1 MAQKKTDMIKHSA
14 LVYLLLVAWLLGAER
29 GAELRTLDSL
39 LYGKFEARY
48 KPAQG
53 EGLVSS
59 FFVYN
64 DDYPNTPWVEIDV
77 ELLGRFKQVVDMNAM
92 TPGSHLRTH
101 YVPFN
106 THLDFFEYGFEWTPD
121 YVAWFINGEEVYRQ
135 TADHVADLN
144 HPVKIMMNIWNPVFD
159 DWVGFWDERVL
170 PRFAYYDWV
179 RYASYTPGSGDTGT
193 NNDFTH
199 QWQDDFSEFDT
210 TRWEKSDN
218 HTWNGN
224 QSIFITENAV
234 FDDGHL
240 ILCLTDDEHIGYQD
254 QTKPYGL
261 WARAKGDS
269 ITVRFSEE
277 LDPETSQTVNNY
289 IITGVSVLSAT
300 LMPNQHTVKLNVSG
314 LMLDST
320 YNLMLLGIKDDAQP
334 PNTQMGQ
341 WLQIDMPQPLS
352 FPLMINNAGSA
363 YNEYLSDQLWSS
375 VVEYG
380 HMNGNY
386 QFTEEEISNTNQ
398 EDLYRSSLNRVVSY
412 KVRVPNGV
420 YSATIKLSENHY
432 AEAGE
437 RSFDIFAEDSMWIS
451 ALDVYALAGQFTAFD
466 TTLSGIMVDDGI
478 LDFYFSAVDYGEGYE
493 YSGPFLNAMVIEQDS
508 LFSLGMLPDILPR
521 EDQIHLFQNHPNPFN
536 PSTTF
541 CYSISN
547 PGESELT
554 LYTVTGQPVSQIIK
568 GYSTVGNHQ
577 VVWSASDL
585 SSGLYIARLVH
596 NTDIKTKKILLVK

>member
-1 MAQKKTDMIKHSA
+1 MVQKKTDMIKHSA

-363 YNEYLSDQLWSS
+363 YNEYLPDQLWSS
-375 VVEYG
+375 AVEYG

-386 QFTEEEISNTNQ
+386 QVTEEEISNTNQ

-432 AEAGE
+432 TEAGE

-466 TTLSGIMVDDGI
+466 TTLSGIRVDDGI
-478 LDFYFSAVDYGEGYE
+478 LDFYFSAVDYGEGYD

-508 LFSLGMLPDILPR
+508 LFSLETDPDIILR
-521 EDQIHLFQNHPNPFN
+521 KDQIHLFENYPNPFN
-536 PSTTF
+536 PTTTF
-541 CYSISN
+541 RYSLSN
-547 PGESELT
+547 PGESKLT
-554 LYTVTGQPVSQIIK
+554 LYTVTGQQVSQIIK

-577 VVWSASDL
+577 VVWSSGDL

>member
-1 MAQKKTDMIKHSA
+1 MVQKKTDMIKHSA

-101 YVPFN
+101 YVPII

-234 FDDGHL
+234 IEDGHL

-277 LDPETSQTVNNY
+277 LDPQTSQTVNNY
-289 IITGVSVLSAT
+289 VITGVSVLSAT
-300 LMPNQHTVKLNVSG
+300 LMPNQRTVKLNVSG

-363 YNEYLSDQLWSS
+363 YNEYLPDQLWSS
-375 VVEYG
+375 AVEYG

-386 QFTEEEISNTNQ
+386 QVTEEEISNTNQ

-466 TTLSGIMVDDGI
+466 TTLSGIRVDDGI
-478 LDFYFSAVDYGEGYE
+478 LDFYFSAVDYGEGYD

-508 LFSLGMLPDILPR
+508 LFSLETDPDIILR
-521 EDQIHLFQNHPNPFN
+521 KDQIHLFENYPNPFN
-536 PSTTF
+536 PTTTF
-541 CYSISN
+541 RYSLSN
-547 PGESELT
+547 PGESKLT
-554 LYTVTGQPVSQIIK
+554 LYTVTGQQVSQIIK

-577 VVWSASDL
+577 VVWSSGDL

>member
-1 MAQKKTDMIKHSA
+1 
-14 LVYLLLVAWLLGAER
+14 
-29 GAELRTLDSL
+29 
-39 LYGKFEARY
+39 
-48 KPAQG
+48 
-53 EGLVSS
+53 
-59 FFVYN
+59 
-64 DDYPNTPWVEIDV
+64 
-77 ELLGRFKQVVDMNAM
+77 
-92 TPGSHLRTH
+92 
-101 YVPFN
+101 
-106 THLDFFEYGFEWTPD
+106 
-121 YVAWFINGEEVYRQ
+121 
-135 TADHVADLN
+135 
-144 HPVKIMMNIWNPVFD
+144 
-159 DWVGFWDERVL
+159 
-170 PRFAYYDWV
+170 
-179 RYASYTPGSGDTGT
+179 
-193 NNDFTH
+193 
-199 QWQDDFSEFDT
+199 
-210 TRWEKSDN
+210 
-218 HTWNGN
+218 
-224 QSIFITENAV
+224 
-234 FDDGHL
+234 
-240 ILCLTDDEHIGYQD
+240 
-254 QTKPYGL
+254 
-261 WARAKGDS
+261 
-269 ITVRFSEE
+269 
-277 LDPETSQTVNNY
+277 
-289 IITGVSVLSAT
+289 
-300 LMPNQHTVKLNVSG
+300 
-314 LMLDST
+314 
-320 YNLMLLGIKDDAQP
+320 MLLGIKDDAQP

-432 AEAGE
+432 TEAGE

-466 TTLSGIMVDDGI
+466 TILSGIRVDDGI
-478 LDFYFSAVDYGEGYE
+478 LDFYFCAVDYGEGYE

>member
-1 MAQKKTDMIKHSA
+1 MVQKVIDIIKSPIIF
-14 LVYLLLVAWLLGAER
+14 YLLLSPWMMGAER

-39 LYGKFEARY
+39 LYGKFETRY

-179 RYASYTPGSGDTGT
+179 RYASYTPGSGGTGT

-224 QSIFITENAV
+224 QSIFIRENAV

-300 LMPNQHTVKLNVSG
+300 LMPNEHTVKLNVSG

-432 AEAGE
+432 TEAGE

-466 TTLSGIMVDDGI
+466 TTLSGIRVDDGI
-478 LDFYFSAVDYGEGYE
+478 LDFYFSAVDYGEGYD

-508 LFSLGMLPDILPR
+508 LFSLETVPDIILR
-521 EDQIHLFQNHPNPFN
+521 EGQIGIFENYPNPFN

-541 CYSISN
+541 RYSVSK
-547 PGESELT
+547 PGESELV
-554 LYTVTGQPVSQIIK
+554 LYSVTGQLVSQIITH
-568 GYSTVGNHQ
+568 YSPAGEHQ
-577 VVWSASDL
+577 VVWSAGEL
-585 SSGLYIARLVH
+585 PSGLFIAKLNH
-596 NTDIKTKKILLVK
+596 NSEIKIKKILIVK

>member
-1 MAQKKTDMIKHSA
+1 M
-14 LVYLLLVAWLLGAER
+14 GAER

-144 HPVKIMMNIWNPVFD
+144 QSTKIMMNIWNPIHE
-159 DWVGFWDERVL
+159 DWVGIWDERVL

-199 QWQDDFSEFDT
+199 EWQDEFVEFDT
-210 TRWEKSDN
+210 TRWEKSDD

-224 QSIFITENAV
+224 QSTFIKENAV
-234 FDDGHL
+234 IEDGHL
-240 ILCLTDDEHIGYQD
+240 ILCLTDNEHIGYQD
-254 QTKPYGL
+254 QTIPYVL
-261 WARAKGDS
+261 WARARGDS
-269 ITVRFSEE
+269 TTVRFSEE
-277 LDPETSQTVNNY
+277 LDPVSSQNENNFVV
-289 IITGVSVLSAT
+289 TDAMVLSAT
-300 LMPNQHTVKLNVSG
+300 LKPDQRTVG
-314 LMLDST
+314 LMTSGMEMDNS
-320 YNLMLLGIKDDAQP
+320 YNLTVLGINDDSQP

-341 WLQIDMPQPLS
+341 WLPVDMPQPLS
-352 FPLMINNAGSA
+352 FPLMVNSAGSA

-375 VVEYG
+375 GVEYG

-386 QFTEEEISNTNQ
+386 QVTDQEIDNTDH
-398 EDLYRSSLNRVVSY
+398 EYLYRSSLNRVVSY

-420 YSATIKLSENHY
+420 CSVTLKFSENHY
-432 AEAGE
+432 LEPNQ
-437 RSFDIFAEDSMWIS
+437 RTFDIFIEDSIWIS
-451 ALDVYALAGQFTAFD
+451 ELDVFSLAGQFNAFD
-466 TTLSGIMVDDGI
+466 TTLNGIIVSDGV
-478 LDFYFSAVDYGEGYE
+478 LDLYFSAIDYGSGYE
-493 YSGPFLNAMVIEQDS
+493 YAGPFLNAMVVAQDS
-508 LFSLGMLPDILPR
+508 TFELEAPQDLLPR
-521 EDQIHLFQNHPNPFN
+521 KDQIILFQNYPNPFN

-541 CYSISN
+541 RFSVSK
-547 PGESELT
+547 PGKSELN
-554 LYTVTGQPVSQIIK
+554 LYAVRGQWVLQVFS
-568 GYSTVGNHQ
+568 GYSTIGDHQ
-577 VVWSASDL
+577 VEWSPVDHL
-585 SSGLYIARLVH
+585 SSGLYIARLTH
-596 NTDIKTKKILLVK
+596 NSSIKTKGVLIIK

>member
-1 MAQKKTDMIKHSA
+1 MAQKKIDMIKHSA
-14 LVYLLLVAWLLGAER
+14 LVYLLLVTWLLGAER

-224 QSIFITENAV
+224 QSIFIRENAV

-398 EDLYRSSLNRVVSY
+398 GDLYRSSLNRVVSY

-432 AEAGE
+432 TEAGE

-466 TTLSGIMVDDGI
+466 TTLSGIRVDDGI

>member
-101 YVPFN
+101 YVPLN

-224 QSIFITENAV
+224 QSIFIRENAV

-277 LDPETSQTVNNY
+277 LDPESSQMVNNY
-289 IITGVSVLSAT
+289 FITGVSVLSAT
-300 LMPNQHTVKLNVSG
+300 LMLNQHTVKLNVSG

-466 TTLSGIMVDDGI
+466 TTLSGIRVDDGI
-478 LDFYFSAVDYGEGYE
+478 LDFYFSAVEYGEGYE

-508 LFSLGMLPDILPR
+508 LFSLETDPDIILR
-521 EDQIHLFQNHPNPFN
+521 KDQIHLFENYPNPFN
-536 PSTTF
+536 PTTTLR
-541 CYSISN
+541 YSLSN
-547 PGESELT
+547 PGESKLT
-554 LYTVTGQPVSQIIK
+554 LYTVTGQQVSQIIK

-577 VVWSASDL
+577 VVWSSGDL

>member
-1 MAQKKTDMIKHSA
+1 MVQKKTDMIKHSA

-29 GAELRTLDSL
+29 GAELRTLDLL

-363 YNEYLSDQLWSS
+363 YNEYLPDQLWSS

-466 TTLSGIMVDDGI
+466 TTLSGIRVDDGI

-585 SSGLYIARLVH
+585 SSGLYIVRLVH

>member
-1 MAQKKTDMIKHSA
+1 MVQKVIDIIKHPIIF
-14 LVYLLLVAWLLGAER
+14 YLLLSPWMMGAER

-179 RYASYTPGSGDTGT
+179 RYASYTLGSGDTGT

-224 QSIFITENAV
+224 QSIFIRENAV

-240 ILCLTDDEHIGYQD
+240 ILCLTDDDHIGYQD

-289 IITGVSVLSAT
+289 VITGVSVLSAT
-300 LMPNQHTVKLNVSG
+300 LMPNQCTVKLNVSG
-314 LMLDST
+314 FMLDST

-341 WLQIDMPQPLS
+341 WVQIDMPQPLS
-352 FPLMINNAGSA
+352 FPLMINNAGGA
-363 YNEYLSDQLWSS
+363 YNEYLPDQLWSS

-386 QFTEEEISNTNQ
+386 QISDQGISNTNQ

-466 TTLSGIMVDDGI
+466 TILSGIRVDDGI

>member
-1 MAQKKTDMIKHSA
+1 MVQKKTDMIKHSA

-300 LMPNQHTVKLNVSG
+300 LMPNQCTVKLNVSG

-341 WLQIDMPQPLS
+341 WLQIDMPQPLF
-352 FPLMINNAGSA
+352 FPLMINNAGGA
-363 YNEYLSDQLWSS
+363 YNEYLPDQLWSS

-386 QFTEEEISNTNQ
+386 QVTDQGISNTNQ

-466 TTLSGIMVDDGI
+466 TTLSGIRVDDGI
-478 LDFYFSAVDYGEGYE
+478 LDFYFSAVDYGEGYD

-508 LFSLGMLPDILPR
+508 LFSLETDPDIILR
-521 EDQIHLFQNHPNPFN
+521 KDQIHLFENYPNPFN
-536 PSTTF
+536 PTTTF
-541 CYSISN
+541 RYSLSN
-547 PGESELT
+547 PGESKLT
-554 LYTVTGQPVSQIIK
+554 LYTVTGQQVSQIIK

-577 VVWSASDL
+577 VVWSSGDL

>member
-1 MAQKKTDMIKHSA
+1 MVQKVIDIIKSPIIF
-14 LVYLLLVAWLLGAER
+14 YLLLSPWMMGAER

-224 QSIFITENAV
+224 QSIFIRENAV

-432 AEAGE
+432 TEAGE

-466 TTLSGIMVDDGI
+466 TTLSGIRVDDGI
-478 LDFYFSAVDYGEGYE
+478 LDFYFSAVDYGEGYD

-508 LFSLGMLPDILPR
+508 LFSLETDPDIILR
-521 EDQIHLFQNHPNPFN
+521 KDQIHLFENYPNPFN
-536 PSTTF
+536 PTTTF
-541 CYSISN
+541 RYSLSN
-547 PGESELT
+547 PGESKLT
-554 LYTVTGQPVSQIIK
+554 LYTVTGQQVSQIIK

>member
-1 MAQKKTDMIKHSA
+1 MGD
-14 LVYLLLVAWLLGAER
+14 ER
-29 GAELRTLDSL
+29 GAELRTIEPV
-39 LYGKFEARY
+39 LYGKFEAQY

-77 ELLGRFKQVVDMNAM
+77 ELLGRFPQVVDMNTM

-106 THLDFFEYGFEWTPD
+106 THLDFYVYGFEWTPD
-121 YVAWFINGEEVYRQ
+121 YVSWFIDGQEVYRQ
-135 TADHVADLN
+135 TEEHVTDLN
-144 HPVKIMMNIWNPVFD
+144 HPAKIMMNIWNPIHE
-159 DWVGFWDERVL
+159 DWVGVWDERVL

-179 RYASYTPGSGDTGT
+179 RYASYNPGSGDTGT

-375 VVEYG
+375 AVEYG

-386 QFTEEEISNTNQ
+386 QVTEEEISNTNE

-432 AEAGE
+432 AEDGE

-466 TTLSGIMVDDGI
+466 TTLSGIRVDDGI

-508 LFSLGMLPDILPR
+508 LFSLETVPDIIFQ
-521 EDQIHLFQNHPNPFN
+521 ESQIGIFENYPNPFN
-536 PSTTF
+536 PTTTF
-541 CYSISN
+541 SYSVSK
-547 PGESELT
+547 PGKTELV
-554 LYTVTGQPVSQIIK
+554 LYSVTGQLVSQIITRYNPA
-568 GYSTVGNHQ
+568 GEHQ
-577 VVWSASDL
+577 VIWSAGEL
-585 SSGLYIARLVH
+585 PSGLFIAKLNH
-596 NTDIKTKKILLVK
+596 NSEIKIKKILIVK

>member
-1 MAQKKTDMIKHSA
+1 MVQKVTDIIKPPIIF
-14 LVYLLLVAWLLGAER
+14 YLLLSPWVMGAER

-64 DDYPNTPWVEIDV
+64 DDTPNTPWVEIDI

-106 THLDFFEYGFEWTPD
+106 THLEFFEYGFEWTPD

-135 TADHVADLN
+135 TANHVADLN
-144 HPVKIMMNIWNPVFD
+144 HPVKIMMNIWNPVFE
-159 DWVGFWDERVL
+159 DWVGIWDEFV
-170 PRFAYYDWV
+170 
-179 RYASYTPGSGDTGT
+179 
-193 NNDFTH
+193 
-199 QWQDDFSEFDT
+199 EFDT

-224 QSIFITENAV
+224 QSIFIKENAV

-254 QTKPYGL
+254 QTKPYVL
-261 WARAKGDS
+261 WARADGDS
-269 ITVRFSEE
+269 VIVRFSEE
-277 LDPETSQTVNNY
+277 LDPQTSQSVNSY
-289 IITGVSVLSAT
+289 SIAGVSVNSTT
-300 LMPNQHTVKLNVSG
+300 LMPDQRTVKLNVSG
-314 LMLDST
+314 LILENT
-320 YNLMLLGIKDDAQP
+320 YNLTILGIKDDAQP

-341 WLQIDMPQPLS
+341 WLAIDMPQPLS
-352 FPLMINNAGSA
+352 FPLMINNAGGA
-363 YNEYLSDQLWSS
+363 YNEFFPDQLWSS
-375 VVEYG
+375 SVEYG

-386 QFTEEEISNTNQ
+386 QFTDEGINNTIQ

-412 KVRVPNGV
+412 KVRVPNGI
-420 YSATIKLSENHY
+420 YSTTIKLSENY
-432 AEAGE
+432 YDDEGE
-437 RSFDIFAEDSMWIS
+437 RSFDIFAEDSMWVS
-451 ALDVYALAGQFTAFD
+451 ALDVYILAGQYNAFD
-466 TTLSGIMVDDGI
+466 TTLTGIRVDDGI

-493 YSGPFLNAMVIEQDS
+493 YAGPFLNAMIIEQDS
-508 LFSLGMLPDILPR
+508 LFLLGTGPDIILR
-521 EDQIHLFQNHPNPFN
+521 EGQIGIFENYPNPFN

-541 CYSISN
+541 SYSVSQ
-547 PGESELT
+547 PGKTELV
-554 LYTVTGQPVSQIIK
+554 LYSVTGQLVSQIITRFSPA
-568 GYSTVGNHQ
+568 GEHQ
-577 VVWSASDL
+577 VVWSASEL
-585 SSGLYIARLVH
+585 PSGLFIAKLNH
-596 NTDIKTKKILLVK
+596 NSEIKIKKILIVK